1 MAKSILFVC
10 VENAGRSQ
18 MAEAFAKKYG
28 KKENFSSAGTNP
40 VNEINPMVV
49 LVMKE
54 KGIDISKNKPKAL
67 TTKMVQK
74 ADLVV
79 TMGCGAQGICV
90 GPLFK
95 PTVDWILKDPK
106 SKPVDEVRKIRD
118 EIESKVKKLL
128 RN

>member
-1 MAKSILFVC
+1 
-10 VENAGRSQ
+10 

-40 VNEINPMVV
+40 ANEINSLVV

-67 TTKMVQK
+67 VHKMIQK
-74 ADLVV
+74 ADLIV

-95 PTVDWILKDPK
+95 PTIDWNLKDPK
-106 SKPVDEVRKIRD
+106 GKPIHEVRKIRD
-118 EIESKVKKLL
+118 EIESKVKKLVE
-128 RN
+128 N